1 MITYLRQNVFSVPP
15 RDNNK
20 IQQLFDVTLP
30 PSEGST
36 EQRVVSLPKK
46 YRVPLLFVAKFQ
58 WESLRLVLTS
68 ANPLAEWDEY
78 KFDIVHLSRLC
89 QHFLRDALK
98 MKQESGTMDKSWRC
112 PMFDRALTRF
122 YRKWMV
128 SREWSV
134 RKFWHEFAE
143 EEYEIDVLKYDWVR
157 WALKGH
163 KGFLLTMDE
172 IQHGNTAE
180 QFTMGLKK
188 VDGAWTWGN
197 EEWERARELNAPADV
212 SPTPTNEGQPTA
224 PPKRSTKKV
233 KSKKRSTSHMPIDR
247 KSVV

>member
-1 MITYLRQNVFSVPP
+1 MRRQDWPQDTMITYLRQNVFSVPP

-20 IQQLFDVTLP
+20 NQQLFDVALP
-30 PSEGST
+30 PSSCSAEDGSS

-89 QHFLRDALK
+89 QHFLRDAHK

-143 EEYEIDVLKYDWVR
+143 EEYEIDVLKYGMFF
-157 WALKGH
+157 AGH
-163 KGFLLTMDE
+163 
-172 IQHGNTAE
+172 
-180 QFTMGLKK
+180 
-188 VDGAWTWGN
+188 GASYS
-197 EEWERARELNAPADV
+197 R
-212 SPTPTNEGQPTA
+212 
-224 PPKRSTKKV
+224 
-233 KSKKRSTSHMPIDR
+233 
-247 KSVV
+247 